1 MKGGR
6 ARGTDVRGGIDA
18 RALSEAVAR
27 PGIDTR
33 AWVMEGTVC
42 TLDRS
47 SGTCDYED
55 NRAVWNS
62 PGGVHVDVL
71 LSNGHHVTAR
81 YAGVQAGDVTIL
93 APIRPGDPVVVQNP
107 GGSLMA
113 CVIVAILHTRSN
125 RQPTD
130 GGKPIFDNNRLL
142 IHAKDVPIDI
152 RTAGTAGNPGVQLFI
167 GQDGTIRA
175 GNQDATEQNVLGTSY
190 RQAEDQLLDAMEKA
204 AQSLASAAA
213 GPYSGLTPGFTMLV
227 AAFEAFKLAATATK
241 SFLSDVVFTK

>member
-1 MKGGR
+1 MKGSR
-6 ARGTDVRGGIDA
+6 SRGTDVRSGIDA

-42 TLDRS
+42 TMDRN

-55 NRAVWNS
+55 NRAIWNS

-71 LSNGHHVTAR
+71 LSNGHHVVAR
-81 YAGVQAGDVTIL
+81 YAGIQAGDVTIM

-142 IHAKDVPIDI
+142 IHAKKVPIDI
-152 RTAGTAGNPGVQLFI
+152 RTAGTDGASGVQLYI
-167 GQDGTIRA
+167 GQDGKIRLGDQA
-175 GNQDATEQNVLGTSY
+175 ATEQNVLGTSY
-190 RQAEDQLLDAMEKA
+190 RDTEDQMLDTMSQAAESLLE
-204 AQSLASAAA
+204 ASVGPFTGFAA
-213 GPYSGLTPGFTMLV
+213 GHAQLV
-227 AAFEAFKLAATATK
+227 AALKAFKLAASAK
-241 SFLSDVVFTK
+241 NGFLSDVVTST